1 MSLRVAL
8 ACTMALLADAALP
21 PASEAGN
28 ARSPPPVKEQLRARV
43 EALQDSTARAA
54 RVGPV
59 SLRIVPGIVRYYRQA
74 EFEPAWTR
82 PTGPTPR
89 VDSLLALL
97 RSADQDGLQP
107 ADYHVAVIDSLRR
120 RLQGRLGT
128 GPLSAAQLVDV
139 ELLCTDAFLLYGS
152 HLLTGRVDPTAVA
165 PSWSLHER
173 QADLVQHLE
182 RVRAG
187 TPLRR
192 VRAALRPSR
201 PEYVALRQALARY
214 RSIEAQGGWSALPS
228 GPLLALGTEHA
239 QVPRL
244 RRRLQRTG
252 DGAAAPTHDDSLRVG
267 PALDRAVRRFQ
278 ARHGLAVDG
287 VVGPATRAALNVPV
301 SARIR
306 QLLINLERQRWLPAN
321 LGRVHIRVNIAGF
334 TLRVLDAG
342 AEALRMRVIVGTPYR
357 QTPVFSEQMS
367 YLVFNP
373 YWHVPRSIAV
383 NDLLPTFRRD
393 PSRVTDRGF
402 EVLRGWGADAT
413 TVDPSTLDWDRFS
426 ASYFP
431 YRLRQRPG
439 PQNALGEVK
448 FMFPNPHDVYLHD
461 TPGRVRFA
469 QAERSFSSG
478 CIRVERPLDLAAFL
492 LRDAPGWS
500 RSRIAAT
507 MRGRTEQTVLLP
519 ETVPV
524 HLLYWTAWATPGGP
538 VHFRRDVYG
547 RDADVHA
554 ALTAPF
560 SPAP

>member
-8 ACTMALLADAALP
+8 ACTMALLVDAALP
-21 PASEAGN
+21 LALEAGS
-28 ARSPPPVKEQLRARV
+28 ARPPTPVKEQLRARV

-97 RSADQDGLQP
+97 RSADQDGLRP

-165 PSWSLHER
+165 PSWSLDE
-173 QADLVQHLE
+173 
-182 RVRAG
+182 
-187 TPLRR
+187 
-192 VRAALRPSR
+192 
-201 PEYVALRQALARY
+201 RQALARY

-402 EVLRGWGADAT
+402 EVLRGWGANAT